1 MVRRP
6 AAVAGRVVLA
16 ALLLAARL
24 AAQEPP
30 AVQVST
36 GFGVDTARASNR
48 EIFALFQRYLTHRLD
63 TIRPNPDWSSSE
75 QRRWPVFDLL
85 SGYVYQGF
93 PHVTVVQLAPAV
105 GLDSTYLIRVLIS
118 AVDDSTRDVRPLALY
133 RVYAV
138 RESGRWVL
146 ANALPRMTRDWQR
159 ETIGSVT
166 FFYPSTHS
174 FERTRARATA
184 RFVDSLSRRLDVPV
198 PKTDYYFTD
207 DLIETFRALGLEYFP
222 IGSDTV
228 GGRSNTADRQVYVG
242 SSSAGETYRH
252 ELAHVVLQPLITRY
266 HPPGVVMEG
275 LMTWTGGSAGL
286 SFSELL
292 PGLAGYLALHP
303 EVTLD
308 TVLTHPPAREGSLD
322 VGYDGAAALC
332 AMVLEKGGNTAV
344 LELLGAGP
352 SPAATLARAAR
363 ILNVPPAG
371 LDSLWRGWIQIQN
384 EHRTSRNRP

>member
-1 MVRRP
+1 M
-6 AAVAGRVVLA
+6 AGRGVVA
-16 ALLLAARL
+16 ALLLAAGL
-24 AAQEPP
+24 AAQEP
-30 AVQVST
+30 AAAQVTT
-36 GFGVDTARASNR
+36 GFGVDTARTPNR
-48 EIFALFQRYLTHRLD
+48 EIFAVFQHYLSHRLD
-63 TIRPNPDWSSSE
+63 TIRPNPDWSLAE
-75 QRRWPVFDLL
+75 QRRWPVFDLV

-93 PHVTVVQLAPAV
+93 SHVTVVQLAPAV
-105 GLDSTYLIRVLIS
+105 GFDSTYLIRVLIS
-118 AVDDSTRDVRPLALY
+118 AVDDSTRDVRPLTLY

-138 RESGRWVL
+138 REAGRWVL

-159 ETIGSVT
+159 ETIGSIT
-166 FFYPSTHS
+166 FYFPPTHS
-174 FERTRARATA
+174 FKLTRAGATA
-184 RFVDSLSRRLDVPV
+184 RFVDSLARSFDVPA

-207 DLIETFRALGLEYFP
+207 DLIETFRALGLEFFP
-222 IGSDTV
+222 VGPDTV

-266 HPPGVVMEG
+266 HPPGMVMEG

-286 SFSELL
+286 SFSDLL

-308 TVLTHPPAREGSLD
+308 TVLTHPPTREGSLD

-332 AMVLEKGGNTAV
+332 AMVFEKGGNAAV
-344 LELLGAGP
+344 LELLGAGA
-352 SPAATLARAAR
+352 SPAATLGRVAH
-363 ILNVPPAG
+363 ILSVAPAEM
-371 LDSLWRGWIQIQN
+371 DSLWRDWIRIRN

>member
-1 MVRRP
+1 M
-6 AAVAGRVVLA
+6 
-16 ALLLAARL
+16 
-24 AAQEPP
+24 
-30 AVQVST
+30 QVTT
-36 GFGVDTARASNR
+36 GFGVDTARAPKR
-48 EIFALFQRYLTHRLD
+48 EILAVFQRYLTRRLD

-93 PHVTVVQLAPAV
+93 SHVTVVQLAPAV
-105 GLDSTYLIRVLIS
+105 GQDSTYLIRVLIS

-166 FFYPSTHS
+166 FFLPPTHRFARS
-174 FERTRARATA
+174 RAAATA
-184 RFVDSLSRRLDVPV
+184 RFVDSLARAFDLPV
-198 PKTDYYFTD
+198 AETGYYFSD
-207 DLIETFRALGLEYFP
+207 DLIETLRVLGLEYFP
-222 IGSDTV
+222 LGSDSV
-228 GGRSNTADRQVYVG
+228 GGRSNTADRLVFVG

-252 ELAHVVLQPLITRY
+252 ELAHVVLQPLVTLY
-266 HPPGVVMEG
+266 HPPGMVMEG

-292 PGLAGYLALHP
+292 PGLAEFLTRHP

-308 TVLTHPPAREGSLD
+308 TVLTHPPEREGSLD

-332 AMVLEKGGNTAV
+332 AMVFAKGGIAAV
-344 LELLGAGP
+344 REWLSAG
-352 SPAATLARAAR
+352 SDPAASLRSAAR
-363 ILNVPPAG
+363 ILGEPRSG
-371 LDSLWRGWIQIQN
+371 LDSLWRSWI
-384 EHRTSRNRP
+384 SRSGP